1 MFDAVILAA
10 GNFPTHV
17 IPYSLLD
24 HERVV
29 CCDSA
34 AERFLQS
41 GRTPWRCIGD
51 GDSLDET
58 LKERVNFIQVS
69 EQEHNDL
76 TKAVRLVR
84 SELGGKARIAI
95 IGATGRREDHT
106 MGNIALLAEY
116 LEMGLNVTMFTDHGV
131 FLPCRGSHEFCA
143 ADFFA
148 IHAIPLNGET
158 KGHPS
163 LLAHEVSLF
172 NLSCTTLSSEGLRY
186 AAYPF
191 TRLWQGTLNEVVAP
205 TFRITADGEYLVFLS
220 YSRRKA

>member
-10 GNFPTHV
+10 GDFPTHA
-17 IPYSLLD
+17 IPRSLLD
-24 HERVV
+24 HGRVV

-34 AERFLQS
+34 AERYLQS

-51 GDSLDET
+51 GDSLDEA
-58 LKERVNFIQVS
+58 LKERVKFIQVS

-84 SELGGKARIAI
+84 SELGDKARIAI

-116 LEMGLNVTMFTDHGV
+116 LQMGLSVAMYTDYGV
-131 FLPCRGSHEFCA
+131 FLPCRGEHEFCA
-143 ADFFA
+143 ADFFPA
-148 IHAIPLNGET
+148 GDSHSST
-158 KGHPS
+158 S
-163 LLAHEVSLF
+163 LCRHEVSLF
-172 NLSCTTLSSEGLRY
+172 NLTCTTLSSEGLRY

-191 TRLWQGTLNEVVAP
+191 TRLWQGTLSEVVAP